1 MKKLVIV
8 MLCVISIFSAETAI
22 FFGINCDKLEN
33 QKRILMK
40 SNHELTEE
48 NKNLRIIIDSIDNP
62 HHHDYLLSL
71 SAK

>member
-8 MLCVISIFSAETAI
+8 MLCVIAIFSAETAI

-40 SNHELTEE
+40 SNHELMNE
-48 NKNLRIIIDSIDNP
+48 NKDLRQKILEKQPNE
-62 HHHDYLLSL
+62 LLNFNTFQ
-71 SAK
+71 K